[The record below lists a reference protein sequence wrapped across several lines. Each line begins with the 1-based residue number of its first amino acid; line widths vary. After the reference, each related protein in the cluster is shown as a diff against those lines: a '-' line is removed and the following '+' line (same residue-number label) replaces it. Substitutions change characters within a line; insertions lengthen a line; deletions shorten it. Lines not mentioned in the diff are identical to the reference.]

1 MWLCFFFGGEGG
13 GGLQGLVGPV
23 YRDPRVT
30 SDGYSSI

>member
-1 MWLCFFFGGEGG
+1 MLLFG

-30 SDGYSSI
+30 SDVIPQFR